1 MVKKKGSP
9 GSGEKG
15 PSSLYLLTDDN
26 PIRRHTKFIIE
37 WPVFEYAVLV
47 TITAN
52 CVVLA
57 LEEHL
62 PGGDR
67 TPLAQ
72 KLVSSH
78 PCTLDLMNE

>member
-9 GSGEKG
+9 GAGAKG
-15 PSSLYLLTDDN
+15 PSSLFFLSEDN

-78 PCTLDLMNE
+78 PIAF